1 MSSNLSSGNHY
12 KSVDPLYNSQKMDHV
27 ENLQEELL
35 KTKKVHAFATREC
48 SIMRT
53 KIKIL
58 EKELKKKDQQIDDF
72 LREDQF
78 VSKSEQRIEM
88 NSLKR
93 KVVQFERALREKT
106 EEVAKLIN
114 DREVAKAV
122 DTRRQIQ
129 KLEVGNPS
137 AEEALVRK
145 VSIPES
151 EFFREKQQY
160 IEVINRLT
168 EENMEMRRIIGD
180 FEDGQQAAAH
190 LPLSDFDEDAF
201 MHQLRDA
208 ALAKK
213 QDAESYKNA
222 LNTLVNRKLKRVESR
237 SSPWSEKAPTRT
249 RVQRRKT
256 SMSPAPVTQPNHSLP
271 RRKKFP
277 LRSQPATSKI
287 AGLRSKSIEAPVQPP
302 HGRLSRQFSDNHIEK
317 TCTDCADVEDKDV
330 GKEVMMPV
338 YRKKRNTVMYRNAL
352 ESDSSTQSAQES
364 NHEGSPP
371 NLSRGVSLSTPTDE
385 TAERSDGNEMP
396 TEVFDAK
403 GNVYLIQADEED
415 GPSLEEA
422 DEEANS
428 ERLASDTN
436 EAASHSLMERAYGV
450 PPSEVDSWP
459 DVNSVDSEH
468 EDNQCAQAFVR
479 ALNCHILRARM
490 CTVRKETSEY

>member
-1 MSSNLSSGNHY
+1 
-12 KSVDPLYNSQKMDHV
+12 
-27 ENLQEELL
+27 
-35 KTKKVHAFATREC
+35 
-48 SIMRT
+48 
-53 KIKIL
+53 
-58 EKELKKKDQQIDDF
+58 
-72 LREDQF
+72 
-78 VSKSEQRIEM
+78 M

-129 KLEVGNPS
+129 KLES
-137 AEEALVRK
+137 EIHRLRK
-145 VSIPES
+145 HLSESIPES
-151 EFFREKQQY
+151 AFFREKQQY
-160 IEVINRLT
+160 VEVINRLT

-180 FEDGQQAAAH
+180 FEDEQQAAAH

-237 SSPWSEKAPTRT
+237 SSPWNEKAPTRT

-256 SMSPAPVTQPNHSLP
+256 SMSPAPVTQPNRSLP

-277 LRSQPATSKI
+277 LRAQPATSKI
-287 AGLRSKSIEAPVQPP
+287 ANLRSKSIEAPVQQP

-317 TCTDCADVEDKDV
+317 TCTDCPDVEDKDV

-364 NHEGSPP
+364 THEGS
-371 NLSRGVSLSTPTDE
+371 
-385 TAERSDGNEMP
+385 AH
-396 TEVFDAK
+396 K
-403 GNVYLIQADEED
+403 
-415 GPSLEEA
+415 
-422 DEEANS
+422 
-428 ERLASDTN
+428 
-436 EAASHSLMERAYGV
+436 
-450 PPSEVDSWP
+450 
-459 DVNSVDSEH
+459 
-468 EDNQCAQAFVR
+468 
-479 ALNCHILRARM
+479 
-490 CTVRKETSEY
+490 